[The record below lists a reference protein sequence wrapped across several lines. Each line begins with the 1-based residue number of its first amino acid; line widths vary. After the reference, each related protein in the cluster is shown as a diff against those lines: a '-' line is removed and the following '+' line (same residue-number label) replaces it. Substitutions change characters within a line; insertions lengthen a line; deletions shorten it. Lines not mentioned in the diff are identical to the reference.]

1 MYGIMRCEK
10 RKMTAVGGL
19 EAEANR
25 EHKIDLPASDIDW
38 DKTCNNVYLV
48 RSVDWR
54 ESICRTL
61 QEHGISRWRKDAV
74 VMIDSLYTASPEFFQ
89 QSIDQSQIIDFFRDC
104 LDFHNRHYGHVI
116 NAVIH
121 FDETTPHMAVASV
134 PIVQRGERYVL
145 SAKELMGNRSDYRA
159 RQDAFWAEVS
169 SQYGLERG
177 EPSDPLERREHLNVQ
192 EYKIDRNNEDIAY
205 LEGRKIALQE
215 DVNSLDRG
223 IDALEYKIDQLQEM
237 VVDKYVEIG
246 KIDRVRDLVSG
257 IADVIR
263 DQMCD
268 IDTSRSAD
276 LEVLEQTL
284 NRCDQ
289 VVDLIDAWDDDPV
302 D

>member
-10 RKMTAVGGL
+10 RKMSAVGGL

-38 DKTCNNVYLV
+38 DKTHDNVYLV

-54 ESICRTL
+54 KSICRTL
-61 QEHGISRWRKDAV
+61 QEYGISRWRKDAV

-89 QSIDQSQIIDFFRDC
+89 SVDQSQVIDYFRDC
-104 LDFHNRHYGHVI
+104 LLFHEQHYGHII
-116 NAVIH
+116 NAVVH
-121 FDETTPHMAVASV
+121 LDETTPHMAVASV
-134 PIVQRGERYVL
+134 PIVQRGDKYVL
-145 SAKELMGNRSDYRA
+145 SAKELMGNRSDYRT
-159 RQDAFWAEVS
+159 RQDDFWREVS

-177 EPSDPLERREHLNVQ
+177 EPSDPLERREHLTVQ
-192 EYKIDRNNEDIAY
+192 QYKIDCNNEDIAY

-215 DVNSLDRG
+215 DVNTLDRG
-223 IDALEYKIDQLQEM
+223 IDALENKIDRLQEI
-237 VVDKYVEIG
+237 VIDKHIELG
-246 KIDRVRDLVSG
+246 AIDRVRDLVSG

-268 IDTSRSAD
+268 VDPRSAD

-284 NRCDQ
+284 DRIDQ
-289 VVDLIDAWDDDPV
+289 VVDLIDAWNDDPV

>member
-10 RKMTAVGGL
+10 RKMSAVGGL

-38 DKTCNNVYLV
+38 DKTHDNVYFV
-48 RSVDWR
+48 RSADWR
-54 ESICRTL
+54 ETICRTL
-61 QEHGISRWRKDAV
+61 QEHGITRWRKDAV

-89 QSIDQSQIIDFFRDC
+89 TMEQPQIFDYFRDC
-104 LDFHNRHYGHVI
+104 LSFHEQHYGHII
-116 NAVIH
+116 NAVVH
-121 FDETTPHMAVASV
+121 LDETTPHMAVASI
-134 PIVQRGERYVL
+134 PIVQRGERYAL

-159 RQDAFWAEVS
+159 RQDAFWEEVTEK
-169 SQYGLERG
+169 YGLERG
-177 EPSDPLERREHLNVQ
+177 EPSDPVERREHLSVQ

-223 IDALEYKIDQLQEM
+223 IDALETKIDQLQEI
-237 VVDKYVEIG
+237 VIDKHVEIG

-268 IDTSRSAD
+268 IDPRSAD
-276 LEVLEQTL
+276 LEVLEQAL
-284 NRCDQ
+284 DRCNH

-302 D
+302 E

>member
-10 RKMTAVGGL
+10 RKMSAVGGL

-38 DKTCNNVYLV
+38 DKTHDNVYFV
-48 RSVDWR
+48 RSADWR
-54 ESICRTL
+54 ETICRTL
-61 QEHGISRWRKDAV
+61 QEHGITRWRKDAV

-89 QSIDQSQIIDFFRDC
+89 TMEQPQIIDYFRDC
-104 LDFHNRHYGHVI
+104 LSFHEQHYGHII
-116 NAVIH
+116 NAVVH
-121 FDETTPHMAVASV
+121 LDETTPHMAVASI
-134 PIVQRGERYVL
+134 PIVQRGERYAL

-159 RQDAFWAEVS
+159 RQDAFWEEVTEK
-169 SQYGLERG
+169 YGLERG
-177 EPSDPLERREHLNVQ
+177 EPSDPVERREHLSVQ

-223 IDALEYKIDQLQEM
+223 IDALETKIDQLQEI
-237 VVDKYVEIG
+237 VIDKHVEIG

-268 IDTSRSAD
+268 IDPRSAD
-276 LEVLEQTL
+276 LEVLEQAL
-284 NRCDQ
+284 DRCNH

-302 D
+302 E

>member
-177 EPSDPLERREHLNVQ
+177 EPSDPLERREHLSVQ

>member
-10 RKMTAVGGL
+10 RKMSAVGGL

-25 EHKIDLPASDIDW
+25 EHMIDLPASDIDW
-38 DKTCNNVYLV
+38 DKTHDNVYFV
-48 RSVDWR
+48 RSADWR

-61 QEHGISRWRKDAV
+61 QEYGISRWRKDAV
-74 VMIDSLYTASPEFFQ
+74 VMIDSLYTASPEFFR
-89 QSIDQSQIIDFFRDC
+89 QSVDQSQIIDYFRDC
-104 LDFHNRHYGHVI
+104 LDFHERHYGHII
-116 NAVIH
+116 NAVVH
-121 FDETTPHMAVASV
+121 LDETTPHLAVASV
-134 PIVQRGERYVL
+134 PIVQRGERYAL

-159 RQDAFWAEVS
+159 RQDAFWEEVS
-169 SQYGLERG
+169 SQYGMERG
-177 EPSDPLERREHLNVQ
+177 EPSDPLERREHLTVQ

-237 VVDKYVEIG
+237 VINKHMEIG
-246 KIDRVRDLVSG
+246 AIDRVRDLISD

-268 IDTSRSAD
+268 VDTSRSAD

-284 NRCDQ
+284 DRCNQ
-289 VVDLIDAWDDDPV
+289 VVGLIDAWDDDPV
-302 D
+302 E

>member
-1 MYGIMRCEK
+1 MGYGIMRCEK
-10 RKMTAVGGL
+10 RKMSAIGGL

-48 RSVDWR
+48 RSTDWR
-54 ESICRTL
+54 ESIRRTL
-61 QEHGISRWRKDAV
+61 QEHGITRWRKDAV
-74 VMIDSLYTASPEFFQ
+74 VMIDSLYTASPEFFR
-89 QSIDQSQIIDFFRDC
+89 QSVDQSQIIDYFRDC
-104 LDFHNRHYGHVI
+104 LDFHERHYGHII
-116 NAVIH
+116 NAVVH
-121 FDETTPHMAVASV
+121 LDETTPHMAVASV
-134 PIVQRGERYVL
+134 PIVQRGERYAL

-159 RQDAFWAEVS
+159 RQDAFWEEVS

-177 EPSDPLERREHLNVQ
+177 EPSDPLERREHLSVQ

-215 DVNSLDRG
+215 DVNTLDRG

-237 VVDKYVEIG
+237 VINKHMEIG
-246 KIDRVRDLVSG
+246 AIDRVRDLVSS
-257 IADVIR
+257 IANVIR

-268 IDTSRSAD
+268 VDLRSAD

-284 NRCDQ
+284 DRCNQ
-289 VVDLIDAWDDDPV
+289 VVDLIDAWDDDPIE
-302 D
+302 

>member
-10 RKMTAVGGL
+10 RKMSAIGGL

-25 EHKIDLPASDIDW
+25 EHKIDLPASDVDW
-38 DKTCNNVYLV
+38 DKTRNNLYLV
-48 RSVDWR
+48 RSTDWR

-89 QSIDQSQIIDFFRDC
+89 SVDRSQVIDYFHDC
-104 LDFHNRHYGHVI
+104 LDFHERHYGHVI

-121 FDETTPHMAVASV
+121 LDETTPHMAVASV
-134 PIVQRGERYVL
+134 PIVQRGERYAL

-159 RQDAFWAEVS
+159 RQDAFFDEVS

-177 EPSDPLERREHLNVQ
+177 EPSDPLERREHLSVQ

-215 DVNSLDRG
+215 DVNTLDRG
-223 IDALEYKIDQLQEM
+223 IDVLEYKIDQLQEM
-237 VVDKYVEIG
+237 VIDKHVELG
-246 KIDRVRDLVSG
+246 KIDRVRDLVRG

-268 IDTSRSAD
+268 VDPRSAD

-284 NRCDQ
+284 DRCEQ
-289 VVDLIDAWDDDPV
+289 VVDIIDAWDDDPV

>member
-1 MYGIMRCEK
+1 MAYGIMRCEK
-10 RKMTAVGGL
+10 RKMSAVGGL

-38 DKTCNNVYLV
+38 DKTHDNVYLV
-48 RSVDWR
+48 HSTDWR

-61 QEHGISRWRKDAV
+61 QEHGITRWRKDAV

-89 QSIDQSQIIDFFRDC
+89 SMEQPQIIDYFRDC
-104 LDFHNRHYGHVI
+104 LSFHEQHYGHII
-116 NAVIH
+116 NAVVH
-121 FDETTPHMAVASV
+121 LDETTPHLAVASI
-134 PIVQRGERYVL
+134 PIVQRGERYAL

-159 RQDAFWAEVS
+159 RQDAFWEEVTEK
-169 SQYGLERG
+169 YGLKRG
-177 EPSDPLERREHLNVQ
+177 EPSDPVERREHLTVQ
-192 EYKIDRNNEDIAY
+192 QYKIECNNEDIAY

-223 IDALEYKIDQLQEM
+223 IDALEYKIDQLHEI
-237 VVDKYVEIG
+237 VIDKHMEIG
-246 KIDRVRDLVSG
+246 AIDRVRDLVRG

-263 DQMCD
+263 GQMCD
-268 IDTSRSAD
+268 VDPRSAD
-276 LEVLEQTL
+276 LDVLEQTL
-284 NRCDQ
+284 DRCEK

>member
-177 EPSDPLERREHLNVQ
+177 EPSDPLERREHLSVQ

-268 IDTSRSAD
+268 IDISRSAD

>member
-10 RKMTAVGGL
+10 RKMSAVGGL

-38 DKTCNNVYLV
+38 DKTRNNVYMV
-48 RSVDWR
+48 RSTDWR
-54 ESICRTL
+54 ETICRTL

-89 QSIDQSQIIDFFRDC
+89 QSVDQSQIIDYFRDC

-121 FDETTPHMAVASV
+121 LDETTPHLAVASV
-134 PIVQRGERYVL
+134 PIVQRDGKYTL

-159 RQDAFWAEVS
+159 RQDAFWEEVS

-177 EPSDPLERREHLNVQ
+177 EPSDPLERREHLSVQ

-223 IDALEYKIDQLQEM
+223 IDALETKIDQLQEI
-237 VVDKYVEIG
+237 VIDKHVEIG

-268 IDTSRSAD
+268 VDTNRSAD
-276 LEVLEQTL
+276 LDVLEQTL
-284 NRCDQ
+284 DRCDQ

>member
-1 MYGIMRCEK
+1 MGYGIMRCEK
-10 RKMTAVGGL
+10 RKMSAIGGL

-38 DKTCNNVYLV
+38 NKTHDNVYLV
-48 RSVDWR
+48 HSTDWR

-89 QSIDQSQIIDFFRDC
+89 SIDQSQIIDYFRDC
-104 LDFHNRHYGHVI
+104 LDFHERHYGHII
-116 NAVIH
+116 NAVVH
-121 FDETTPHMAVASV
+121 LDETTPHLAVASV
-134 PIVQRGERYVL
+134 PIVQRGERYAL

-159 RQDAFWAEVS
+159 RQDAFFEEVS
-169 SQYGLERG
+169 SLYGLDRG
-177 EPSDPLERREHLNVQ
+177 EPSDPLERREHLTVQ

-215 DVNSLDRG
+215 DVNTLDRG

-237 VVDKYVEIG
+237 VVDKHVELG
-246 KIDRVRDLVSG
+246 KIDRVRDLVRG

-268 IDTSRSAD
+268 VDTNRSAD
-276 LEVLEQTL
+276 LDVLEQTL
-284 NRCDQ
+284 ERCEQ

-302 D
+302 E